1 MDKRKMKKLLILNL
15 PYFLVGLF
23 ATNLGEA
30 WRLAEGADSSAK
42 ILSFFHALPIALNNP
57 FPSFHPLD
65 LLIGILCG
73 AGLRLAVYLKGKNA
87 KKYRH
92 NVEYGSARWGTAKD
106 IEPFIAPKFEDN
118 VILTKT
124 ERLMMSN
131 RPKFSP
137 TRMKP
142 SSTKTHGIL
151 PERYA
156 RRKSP
161 EWQTAPT
168 PTVCLVWCTVR
179 IVVLEWDISVPKQII
194 AKRTMI
200 QIPLSNAAIIGAKA
214 ANVFPTM

>member
-131 RPKFSP
+131 RPKNPANGCPCNGLPDKFGLAH
-137 TRMKP
+137 TIRGKP
-142 SSTKTHGIL
+142 GGKVGVFFIGQPGLDYPAAVGRVISFHRWLTSFLCVVSSH
-151 PERYA
+151 
-156 RRKSP
+156 
-161 EWQTAPT
+161 
-168 PTVCLVWCTVR
+168 
-179 IVVLEWDISVPKQII
+179 
-194 AKRTMI
+194 
-200 QIPLSNAAIIGAKA
+200 
-214 ANVFPTM
+214 